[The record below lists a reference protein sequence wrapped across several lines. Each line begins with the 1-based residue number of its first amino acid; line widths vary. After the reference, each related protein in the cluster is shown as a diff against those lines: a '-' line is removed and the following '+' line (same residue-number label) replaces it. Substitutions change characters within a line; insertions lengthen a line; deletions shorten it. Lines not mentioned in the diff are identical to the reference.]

1 MNQHLPNYKEVVIM
15 ANSEKTLVLV
25 KPDGVAEGH
34 IGQIISRLES
44 KRYQIA
50 ALKVVT
56 ATTDQL
62 KRHYREQV
70 EKPYFHEIQTY
81 MQEGPLVA
89 IIVTGTD
96 VVKTVHNLAGK
107 TRPND
112 AQPGTIRG
120 DFAHA
125 YPDGILR
132 NIVHT
137 SDSRENAHHEIA
149 IWFPELAVE
158 AHQQA
163 SPSKK

>member
-1 MNQHLPNYKEVVIM
+1 M

-34 IGQIISRLES
+34 IGEIISRLES
-44 KRYQIA
+44 KRYQIT
-50 ALKVVT
+50 ALKVLN

-70 EKPYFHEIQTY
+70 DKPYFNEIQTY

-96 VVKTVHNLAGK
+96 VVKAVHNLAGK

-120 DFAHA
+120 DYAHE

-137 SDSRENAHHEIA
+137 ADSRENAHHEIA
-149 IWFPELAVE
+149 IWFPELAVA
-158 AHQQA
+158 AHQKVA
-163 SPSKK
+163 GKEKVGAK

>member
-1 MNQHLPNYKEVVIM
+1 M

-44 KRYQIA
+44 KRYQIT

-62 KRHYREQV
+62 KRQYREQV

>member
-1 MNQHLPNYKEVVIM
+1 M

-34 IGQIISRLES
+34 IGDIISRLER
-44 KRYQIA
+44 KRYQIT
-50 ALKVVT
+50 ALKVVN

-70 EKPYFHEIQTY
+70 EKPYFKEIETY

-96 VVKTVHNLAGK
+96 VVKAVHNLAGK

-112 AQPGTIRG
+112 VQPGTIRG
-120 DFAHA
+120 DFAHE

-137 SDSRENAHHEIA
+137 ADSRENAHHEIA
-149 IWFPELAVE
+149 IWFPELAVA
-158 AHQQA
+158 AHQKVTTKEKVGA
-163 SPSKK
+163 K

>member
-1 MNQHLPNYKEVVIM
+1 M

-34 IGQIISRLES
+34 IGDIISRLEG
-44 KRYQIA
+44 KRYQIT
-50 ALKVVT
+50 ALKVVN

-70 EKPYFHEIQTY
+70 EKPYFKEIETY

-96 VVKTVHNLAGK
+96 VVKAVHNLAGK

-120 DFAHA
+120 DFAHE

-137 SDSRENAHHEIA
+137 ADSRENAHHEIA
-149 IWFPELAVE
+149 IWFPELAVA
-158 AHQQA
+158 AHQKVA
-163 SPSKK
+163 VKEKVGAK

>member
-1 MNQHLPNYKEVVIM
+1 M

-44 KRYQIA
+44 KRYQIT

-137 SDSRENAHHEIA
+137 SDSRENAHYEIA

-158 AHQQA
+158 AHQQT

>member
-1 MNQHLPNYKEVVIM
+1 M

-34 IGQIISRLES
+34 IGDIISRLER
-44 KRYQIA
+44 KRYQIT
-50 ALKVVT
+50 ALKVVN

-70 EKPYFHEIQTY
+70 EKPYFKEIETY

-96 VVKTVHNLAGK
+96 VVKAVHNLAGK

-120 DFAHA
+120 DFAHE

-137 SDSRENAHHEIA
+137 ADSRENAHHEIA
-149 IWFPELAVE
+149 IWFPELAVA
-158 AHQQA
+158 AHQKVA
-163 SPSKK
+163 VKEKVGAK

>member
-1 MNQHLPNYKEVVIM
+1 M

-163 SPSKK
+163 SSSKK